1 MKYILLCRGSI
12 ACWGYDTMAMAV
24 GNGGF
29 VEGLRCCRAAVQRRL
44 SDLQRSKTISTA
56 AMLLFNRCRA
66 TLNATQLHFNAAMLL
81 STVALRLTELL
92 AGFVVGIE
100 TADVEAAGGHGPS
113 VHLGLLDH
121 VVGQVAGGIRAT
133 AVLDAVA
140 HEVDVLLQVDVERW
154 NGPVA
159 LGLLGLLFH
168 IENLVL
174 FVHDDDTGALELLNR
189 GLLVAHDAAGSLLL
203 GKIHELLEG
212 EEEEV
217 VGSDN

>member
-1 MKYILLCRGSI
+1 
-12 ACWGYDTMAMAV
+12 MAV
-24 GNGGF
+24 GDGNSGF

-66 TLNATQLHFNAAMLL
+66 TLNATQLHFNAAILL
-81 STVALRLTELL
+81 STVVSQLSELL
-92 AGFVVGIE
+92 AGFVVGVE
-100 TADVEAAGGHGPS
+100 TTDVEAAGGHGPG

-121 VVGQVAGGIRAT
+121 VVGQVAGSILAT
-133 AVLDAVA
+133 AIGYAVA
-140 HEVDVLLQVDVERW
+140 DEVEVFLQVDIEGR

-168 IENLVL
+168 IENFIVL
-174 FVHDDDTGALELLNR
+174 VHDDDTGALQLLNR
-189 GLLVAHDAAGSLLL
+189 GLFVAHDAAGSLLL
-203 GKIHELLEG
+203 GKVHELLEG

-217 VGSDN
+217 VGSENQQVWTC